1 MSIVRKIDRLVMLGC
16 LCICMLSAA
25 MTMQVNAAEENT
37 YTVTY
42 RPGNIAKFSENLYA
56 DYVAVYGES
65 QVSRSEA
72 TGSIKITVSAGAP
85 YPTAPDAQDL
95 VFDDAHKGKYYVKTE
110 WRPTQETV
118 TENGDYVVDY
128 GAFTDSVE
136 YTIRFVDSG
145 SGEDVATPV
154 ITMGNVNDQI
164 TYTAKTVQG
173 YAYDTYVKQIT
184 LTADASKNEI
194 RFQYTST
201 EQPTTQVV
209 QVPGETITN
218 TTYEQGP
225 GTTVNE
231 TVTVP
236 GGSTTTPA
244 DNNAPAGNTPANNPP
259 SDNTPANN
267 ATADNTTAA
276 DNNAAGNQNNANP
289 AGDQNENNVNIPDE
303 EVPLADQPEDTG
315 SSDGTNESETTMA
328 TEEITDAEVP
338 LAEKPSE
345 DLSSSRQP
353 IILGSTFAGI
363 LLLAGGFLYFMKRKG
378 K

>member
-1 MSIVRKIDRLVMLGC
+1 MSIVRKIGHMVMLGC
-16 LCICMLSAA
+16 LCTCMLAAA
-25 MTMQVNAAEENT
+25 MTIQANAAEENT

-42 RPGNIAKFSENLYA
+42 RPGNIAKFSDHLYA
-56 DYVAVYGES
+56 GYVAVYGES

-72 TGSIKITVSAGAP
+72 TGSIKITVSAGSP
-85 YPTAPDAQDL
+85 YPAAPDALDL

-128 GAFTDSVE
+128 GALTDSVE
-136 YTIRFVDSG
+136 YTIRFVDSK

-164 TYTAKTVQG
+164 TYTAKAVQG
-173 YAYDTYVKQIT
+173 YAYDSYVKQMT
-184 LTADASKNEI
+184 LTADTSKNEI

-209 QVPGETITN
+209 QIPGETITN

-236 GGSTTTPA
+236 GGTTSTPADNTDSAGNTPANNTPVNNTPADNTTPA
-244 DNNAPAGNTPANNPP
+244 DNNAAQ
-259 SDNTPANN
+259 
-267 ATADNTTAA
+267 
-276 DNNAAGNQNNANP
+276 NQNNANANP
-289 AGDQNENNVNIPDE
+289 DQNQNENNVNIPDE
-303 EVPLADQPEDTG
+303 QVPLADQPEDSKST
-315 SSDGTNESETTMA
+315 DGINESETTMA

-345 DLSSSRQP
+345 GLSSSKP
-353 IILGSTFAGI
+353 IILGSVFAGV
-363 LLLAGGFLYFMKRKG
+363 LLFAGGFLYFMKKKG
-378 K
+378 KW

>member
-1 MSIVRKIDRLVMLGC
+1 
-16 LCICMLSAA
+16 MLSAA

-72 TGSIKITVSAGAP
+72 TGSIKITVPAGAP

-244 DNNAPAGNTPANNPP
+244 DNNAAAGNTPAN
-259 SDNTPANN
+259 NTPANN

-289 AGDQNENNVNIPDE
+289 AGDQNKNNVNIPDE

>member
-1 MSIVRKIDRLVMLGC
+1 MSMIRKIDRVVMLGC
-16 LCICMLSAA
+16 LCIYMLMGA
-25 MTMQVNAAEENT
+25 MTLQVNAAEENT

-42 RPGNIAKFSENLYA
+42 RPGNIARFREQLYA
-56 DYVAVYGES
+56 GYVAEYGEN
-65 QVSRSEA
+65 QVSRSDA

-110 WRPTQETV
+110 WRPTWETV
-118 TENGDYVVDY
+118 TENGDFVVDY
-128 GAFTDSVE
+128 GALTDSVE

-154 ITMGNVNDQI
+154 ITMGNVHDQI
-164 TYTAKTVQG
+164 TYTAKAVQG
-173 YAYDTYVKQIT
+173 YAYDSYVKQMT
-184 LTADASKNEI
+184 LTADSAKNEI

-201 EQPTTQVV
+201 EQPTIQVV

-236 GGSTTTPA
+236 GGNTTPTGNNASAGNTQA
-244 DNNAPAGNTPANNPP
+244 DNNQ
-259 SDNTPANN
+259 
-267 ATADNTTAA
+267 ADGTTA
-276 DNNAAGNQNNANP
+276 DNNAAANQNQDNANTVP
-289 AGDQNENNVNIPDE
+289 NQNENNVNITDE

-315 SSDGTNESETTMA
+315 STDGANVPETTMA

-338 LAEKPSE
+338 LAQKPSE
-345 DLSSSRQP
+345 DLSSSGKP
-353 IILGSTFAGI
+353 IILGSAFAGI
-363 LLLAGGFLYFMKRKG
+363 LLLAGGFLYFMKKKG
-378 K
+378 KW